1 MNQID
6 AWVIAVI
13 SGVYKNYGKFWVK
26 VSYTDMGGSGETTLM
41 FDTPGEAIDVKEG
54 YKFQH

>member
-1 MNQID
+1 MNLID
-6 AWVIAVI
+6 AFVNNVL
-13 SGVYKNYGKFWVK
+13 SGVYEQYDKFWVK
-26 VSYTDMGGSGETTLM
+26 VSYTDMGGTGETTLM

>member
-26 VSYTDMGGSGETTLM
+26 VAYTDMGGTGETTLM
-41 FDTPGEAIDVKEG
+41 FDTLGEALDVKEG

>member
-1 MNQID
+1 MNLID
-6 AWVIAVI
+6 AFVNKVL
-13 SGVYKNYGKFWVK
+13 SGVYEQYGKFWVK

-41 FDTPGEAIDVKEG
+41 FDNPSEAIDVKEG

>member
-1 MNQID
+1 MNLID
-6 AWVIAVI
+6 AFVNKVL
-13 SGVYKNYGKFWVK
+13 SGVYEQYGKFWVK
-26 VSYTDMGGSGETTLM
+26 VSYTDMGGSGEPPLV